1 MDKAAGVFSKGSS
14 SSEDTKKSDADTKDD
29 DVLNTPEHNIGRF
42 FH

>member
-14 SSEDTKKSDADTKDD
+14 SSEDTKKPDADD
-29 DVLNTPEHNIGRF
+29 DVLNTPKHYIGRF